1 MKKILYSV
9 RRLKELRR
17 LFGERWKD
25 KEHKKYLTK
34 ATVNSYYLPKAPSP
48 NTDALEV
55 TLYGKFERNMK

>member
-1 MKKILYSV
+1 M
-9 RRLKELRR
+9 RR

-55 TLYGKFERNMK
+55 TLYGKFEDRKSVV